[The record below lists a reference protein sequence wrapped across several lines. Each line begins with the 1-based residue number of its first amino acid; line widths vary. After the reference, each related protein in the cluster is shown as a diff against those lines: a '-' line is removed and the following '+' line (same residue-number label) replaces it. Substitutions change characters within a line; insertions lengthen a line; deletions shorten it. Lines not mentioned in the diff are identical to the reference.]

1 MQWHMATYL
10 PIPFVLLLVCVF
22 GSHRRFVGSGF
33 FFFSFYRYGESQG
46 IPSEAGLYLD
56 SEAALQWLRN
66 RADIDPTRL
75 VLFGR
80 SLGGGVAIDLAS
92 KHVDDGAVRAII
104 VENTFSSISSMVD
117 CIFPYLSVAKPLL
130 LRMKWDSK
138 EKIATITRPI
148 LFISGA
154 QVRCIFFFSFASFFL
169 LAFFLSP
176 FLLPSFRPTRILTMF
191 SDQPT

>member
-1 MQWHMATYL
+1 ML
-10 PIPFVLLLVCVF
+10 
-22 GSHRRFVGSGF
+22 
-33 FFFSFYRYGESQG
+33 YRYGESQG

-117 CIFPYLSVAKPLL
+117 CIFPYLSMAKTLL

-154 QVRCIFFFSFASFFL
+154 QVRCTFFFSLLRMQAQSIASACKL
-169 LAFFLSP
+169 FLSP
-176 FLLPSFRPTRILTMF
+176 FHPFLSPTRILTMF

>member
-1 MQWHMATYL
+1 
-10 PIPFVLLLVCVF
+10 LLAWLWFSPWLCWL
-22 GSHRRFVGSGF
+22 F
-33 FFFSFYRYGESQG
+33 FFFSFHRYGESQG

-92 KHVDDGAVRAII
+92 KHVDDGAVRAIV

-117 CIFPYLSVAKPLL
+117 CIFPYLSMAKPLL
-130 LRMKWDSK
+130 LRMKWDSRA
-138 EKIATITRPI
+138 KIADITRPI

-154 QVRCIFFFSFASFFL
+154 QVRYFFF
-169 LAFFLSP
+169 FFLSHTQSTATVCWP
-176 FLLPSFRPTRILTMF
+176 FSPLSFPFFFFRPTRILTMF

>member
-1 MQWHMATYL
+1 LILTVA
-10 PIPFVLLLVCVF
+10 LLAL
-22 GSHRRFVGSGF
+22 
-33 FFFSFYRYGESQG
+33 FFFSFLLFRYGESQG

-154 QVRCIFFFSFASFFL
+154 QVRCHLFLTHDSCLAGRFSLSTFFFSQLES
-169 LAFFLSP
+169 
-176 FLLPSFRPTRILTMF
+176 
-191 SDQPT
+191 